1 MQKISREFS
10 RNEALAGDWKA
21 TMTVTEPYDIVDI
34 SKKLHTKN
42 SKANRKTLTAFAIC
56 AMFYEGTG
64 TEFAFLAMFQNT
76 TQSDISVVVLRLCVS

>member
-1 MQKISREFS
+1 
-10 RNEALAGDWKA
+10 
-21 TMTVTEPYDIVDI
+21 MTVTEPYDIVDI
-34 SKKLHTKN
+34 FKKLKTKNN